1 MNRIIRLS
9 AVAAL
14 ALITAGCGLRT
25 RNFDDERAVT
35 LNADCPDTLD
45 LQVNLEYPVG
55 RAPKEALE
63 AMTESILS
71 FVFDVDTV
79 SGTVE
84 ETAGKYIEEVSSG
97 YINDLSNAWEQHL
110 ADKDEWK
117 DWIYNW
123 YIHVSGSF
131 SKGWRRYVNYFV
143 GYEEYYGGAHGMYS
157 LTPMVFDRKT
167 GATVSESDLFKEG
180 FEETL
185 GGLLS
190 KHLPEAFEGDD
201 EAMDSVFDPQIMPN
215 GSFEVTSKGITYYY
229 QPYEIGPFY
238 LGVISV
244 TVPWKELEPIL
255 RK

>member
-45 LQVNLEYPVG
+45 LQVHLEYPVG

-84 ETAGKYIEEVSSG
+84 ETAGKYIEEISSG

-131 SKGWRRYVNYFV
+131 SKPHGSTRAFHSFLLISRRKSPGEAVPRSP
-143 GYEEYYGGAHGMYS
+143 APA
-157 LTPMVFDRKT
+157 LTGRP
-167 GATVSESDLFKEG
+167 A
-180 FEETL
+180 
-185 GGLLS
+185 
-190 KHLPEAFEGDD
+190 
-201 EAMDSVFDPQIMPN
+201 
-215 GSFEVTSKGITYYY
+215 
-229 QPYEIGPFY
+229 QPSP
-238 LGVISV
+238 SP
-244 TVPWKELEPIL
+244 TCSRRAL
-255 RK
+255 RKPLEDCSQSTFRRLSRATLRPWIRCSTPRSCPTEASRLHPRVLHIIISHMK